1 VTVSRPVA
9 WGLILVTLLGSS
21 LIRQLHEFI
30 PDWAPLPWPVRSP
43 LYAFLTLFFL
53 ILVASWSWGG
63 RAGRRPLGP
72 RIRLGALAPLLIALT
87 YEKVLSF
94 TLYDALLDHAV
105 GIAFIRD
112 HLDVWIHILIGV
124 GMMLAVILLI
134 PLMNRVGFKN
144 FLTGAQ
150 VRSGF
155 YLHFI
160 ALFLTYGLLSSLV
173 VLLAGPE
180 KRITIFFPMGTAA
193 LLLMV
198 GQGVRAMA
206 EEFYYRGL
214 LQRELTGLMSRLGI
228 PDRRSGEAVAIS
240 LIALGFG
247 IEHFRFGAPSMQ
259 SYQSFAYA
267 VAVGYLFGYLLVITG
282 NVFFCGLV
290 HATNNY
296 VTASLLPRLGTPGT
310 APLIP
315 DETILYV
322 YLIAVFLLVFL
333 ATSMTKGQ
341 LYRILMPGRVP
352 IARS

>member
-1 VTVSRPVA
+1 MTVSRPVA

-21 LIRQLHEFI
+21 LIRQLHEYI
-30 PDWAPLPWPVRSP
+30 PDWTPLPWPVRSP
-43 LYAFLTLFFL
+43 LYVFLTLCFL
-53 ILVASWSWGG
+53 VLIASWSRESRTG
-63 RAGRRPLGP
+63 RHSIGR

-94 TLYDALLDHAV
+94 TLYEALLDHAV

-112 HLDVWIHILIGV
+112 HLDVWIHVLIGL
-124 GMMLAVILLI
+124 GMLLAVILLL

-150 VRSGF
+150 IRSGL
-155 YLHFI
+155 YLHLF

-173 VLLAGPE
+173 MVLTGPE
-180 KRITIFFPMGTAA
+180 KGAGIIFPMGTAA
-193 LLLMV
+193 LLLMI

-214 LQRELTGLMSRLGI
+214 LQRELIGLMSRLGI

-247 IEHFRFGAPSMQ
+247 MEHFRFGAPTLQ
-259 SYQSFAYA
+259 SYQAFAYA
-267 VAVGYLFGYLLVITG
+267 LAVGYLFGYLLVITG

-296 VTASLLPRLGTPGT
+296 VTANLLPRLGIPGS

-315 DETILYV
+315 EETILYV
-322 YLIAVFLLVFL
+322 YLISVFLLVFL
-333 ATSMTKGQ
+333 ASSLSRGRLQ
-341 LYRILMPGRVP
+341 RALLPDRVP
-352 IARS
+352 MARS